1 MVKGEEPPQKVG
13 GRGKGNNMSEW
24 FTVEQI
30 KRDTY
35 AISEYRHWE
44 ESHCYLLLGARRA
57 LLIDSGLGVA
67 DIGRV
72 VRELTPLPVLLAT
85 THAHWDH
92 IGGHHRFAFEDIAV
106 GAQERE
112 WLAGHFPLPL
122 SAVKAELLRG
132 ETAFPTAFVLEQ
144 YRLYQGGAAIVLN
157 DGDAIDLG
165 EREVE
170 VLHTPGHS
178 PGHLCFYEPQR
189 GTLYAGDLVY
199 AGCLD
204 AFYPTTDPLAFWRS
218 IQRVHALSPR
228 RVLPGHH
235 RLDIPAELV
244 GEIDRAFAGLWA
256 RGECRQGL
264 GVRDFGAF
272 QLHL

>member
-1 MVKGEEPPQKVG
+1 MDD
-13 GRGKGNNMSEW
+13 W

-30 KRDTY
+30 ESDTY

-67 DIGRV
+67 DIGRA

-92 IGGHHRFAFEDIAV
+92 IGGHHCFAPGDIAV
-106 GAQERE
+106 GAQEQG
-112 WLAGHFPLPL
+112 WLAGHFPLPP
-122 SAVKAELLRG
+122 SAVKAELLRE
-132 ETAFPTAFVLEQ
+132 ETVFPPAFDPEQ
-144 YRLYQGGAAIVLN
+144 YRIYQGGAAITLG

-165 EREVE
+165 DRVIE
-170 VLHTPGHS
+170 VLHPPGHS
-178 PGHLCFYEPQR
+178 PGHLCFYEPR
-189 GTLYAGDLVY
+189 RDTLYAGDLVY

-244 GEIDRAFAGLWA
+244 GEIDRAFAGLWQK
-256 RGECRQGL
+256 GECRQGL